1 MAAIL
6 DFRLPVTSYSIL
18 IDAIGFPVPENIG
31 VAFGI
36 LFLCATDAEI
46 RLVEYVGKLRL
57 KIFRFPEIDPSG
69 KKIISQEPSKIFRVC
84 LRYNVRSCVG
94 EEQLKARK

>member
-6 DFRLPVTSYSIL
+6 DFRLPVTSYSNP
-18 IDAIGFPVPENIG
+18 IDAIGFPVPKNMG

-36 LFLCATDAEI
+36 SFLCATDAEI

-57 KIFRFPEIDPSG
+57 KIFRFPEIDPTG
-69 KKIISQEPSKIFRVC
+69 KKLYLKNPQRYLESVYAIMCAHVL
-84 LRYNVRSCVG
+84 LRNT
-94 EEQLKARK
+94 